1 LIDYL
6 CMVTGLVLSFLGA
19 SILLTIMPG
28 PDNIFVLT
36 ESVTQ
41 GHRQG
46 ITISLGL
53 SLGVLVHTVA
63 AATGISIILKQS
75 EIAFSIIKYLGALYL
90 FYMAYKAIREKSE
103 ALNIAATGNST
114 GQRIYALIL
123 KGFLMNVLNPKV
135 ALFFIAFLP
144 QFTTTSGIS
153 VTYQMLV
160 LGLIFSVQSF
170 VIFSAISYLSGRLTH
185 YVSSTRFWNITR
197 WSKVVVLASLGF
209 LLMLSSNV

>member
-1 LIDYL
+1 
-6 CMVTGLVLSFLGA
+6 MVTGLVLSFLGA